1 MPIYILIFLLIIILI
16 LIICSIIIQS
26 IYNKNNASGGGLSGE
41 QIQDFKDNLNDAN
54 FIMDERQRDLDS
66 LNRDIIKL
74 DKLLSTKDFTR
85 YDDSMIYQ
93 DNESD
98 RLKKTIYENK
108 NIAYFKVASTLHGF
122 HQNQLIELDT
132 LKKMLK
138 NHENIPNGNFID
150 KNGKYI

>member
-41 QIQDFKDNLNDAN
+41 QIQNFKNNLQNAN
-54 FIMDERQRDLDS
+54 IMMNEKQRELNNLD
-66 LNRDIIKL
+66 RDIMKL
-74 DKLLSTKDFTR
+74 DNLLSTKDFTR
-85 YDDSMIYQ
+85 YDDSMVYQ

-98 RLKKTIYENK
+98 RLKRAIYENK
-108 NIAYFKVASTLHGF
+108 DIAYFKVASTLHGF